1 MMDPFYGALDSGIKA
16 LQDYLSAHVI
26 TCLIPAF
33 FIAGAIAVFLKK
45 EQILKYMGPT
55 ANKAVSY
62 GFASMAGTLLAV
74 CSCTILPLFASIK
87 TKGAGLGP
95 AITFLFSGPAINIL
109 AIVYTAAAL
118 GFDIGLAR
126 AVSAILLSIVI
137 GLTMAFL
144 FKEKVE
150 KGADIFQTV
159 SDESRKGHHVPIFFS
174 ALVVVLLVATAGIA
188 MITKAIALIALI
200 IGIQYAA
207 IKWFKKEDVLAWFKE
222 TWGFTKKIFPL
233 ILIGVFITGLIAFFL
248 PYEYIRYWLGGNGIA
263 ACFIAAIIGTI
274 LYMPTLLEVPI
285 VGSILGYKIGIIGP
299 GPALALL
306 LAGPG
311 VSLQSLLV
319 VRGVLGAKKTA
330 AYALL
335 VVFYSTLAGFAFGM
349 MAG

>member
-1 MMDPFYGALDSGIKA
+1 MDWLSGALDSGVKS
-16 LQDYLSAHVI
+16 LQDYLSAHVLL
-26 TCLIPAF
+26 CLVPAF

-45 EQILKYMGPT
+45 EQILKYMGPK

-74 CSCTILPLFASIK
+74 CSCTILPLFASIR

-95 AITFLFSGPAINIL
+95 AIAFLFSGPAINIL
-109 AIVYTAAAL
+109 AIVYTASAL

-144 FKEKVE
+144 FKEKVTT
-150 KGADIFQTV
+150 GPDIFKTV
-159 SDESRKGHHVPIFFS
+159 SGESRRGHRVSLFFM
-174 ALVVVLLVATAGIA
+174 ALLAVLLVATSGIGL
-188 MITKAIALIALI
+188 MTKAALLIALI
-200 IGIQYAA
+200 VGIQYALV
-207 IKWFKKEDVLAWFKE
+207 KWFKRGDALAWFNE

-233 ILIGVFITGLIAFFL
+233 ILIGVFITGIVAFFL
-248 PYEYIRYWLGGNGIA
+248 PYEYIRYWLGGNGIM
-263 ACFIAAIIGTI
+263 ACLIAAAIGTV

-285 VGSILGYKIGIIGP
+285 VGSILGYKMGVIGA

-319 VRGVLGAKKTA
+319 IRGILGAKKTV
-330 AYALL
+330 AYAGL
-335 VVFYSTLAGFAFGM
+335 VVLYSALAGFLFGSL
-349 MAG
+349 AG